1 MKKSKR
7 KYLSDRPTPELFG
20 TSCTESIFGE
30 DIAVSIV
37 MQMFSQLLD
46 DILFYREKYMADK
59 EDEDLHQLRVALRR
73 SVVLAGECRLL
84 FKGERLEKHRRALK
98 KIITLSNVKRDMDVM
113 IVKLQVEKNGD
124 EIVQYRE
131 AMDILESLLGEK
143 LKREEEKT
151 LLYLQSKVCNKVMMQ
166 WRNYITETYKE
177 DISIYGNCPVVPVS
191 QYLIWQRFLKIK
203 KEIRKLNSE
212 QQIGEILHRLRI
224 SFKKLRYLLES
235 FAYLYEKKVIGKLL
249 KKSKK
254 LQNIL
259 GDFHDAHQQ
268 TILFKELFESL
279 KDENVRSFISE
290 VLLSEIKAYQKKSLV
305 SIRKRLKRFLKKEKM
320 YRKNFT

>member
-30 DIAVSIV
+30 DIAVSSV

-84 FKGERLEKHRRALK
+84 FKGERLEKHRRVLK
-98 KIITLSNVKRDMDVM
+98 KIITL
-113 IVKLQVEKNGD
+113 
-124 EIVQYRE
+124 
-131 AMDILESLLGEK
+131 ESLLGKK
-143 LKREEEKT
+143 LKKEEENT
-151 LLYLQSKVCNKVMMQ
+151 LLYLQSKACKQVLMQ
-166 WRNYITETYKE
+166 WRDYITEAYKE
-177 DISIYGNCPVVPVS
+177 DISVYGNYPVVKVS

-212 QQIGEILHRLRI
+212 QQIGEIILHRLRI

-305 SIRKRLKRFLKKEKM
+305 SIRKRLKRFLKKEKI
-320 YRKNFT
+320 YRKNFA